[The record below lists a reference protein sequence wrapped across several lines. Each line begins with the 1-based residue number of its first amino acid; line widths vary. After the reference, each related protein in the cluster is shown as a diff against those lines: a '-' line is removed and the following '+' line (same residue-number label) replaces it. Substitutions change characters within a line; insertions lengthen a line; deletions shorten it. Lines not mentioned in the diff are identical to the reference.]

1 MQNEQ
6 IEQKS
11 KSIDANYQK
20 IKEDIL
26 LEEKQRS
33 QKNKLNQELLKQI
46 KIVEVAEKVA
56 LKEKAKLIK
65 LTQKKDKLL

>member
-26 LEEKQRS
+26 LEEKQRN